1 MHPRQYAL
9 PALLFAALLSTNAG
23 AIDTSADE
31 TRIDELVTTINAA
44 NRKPDVPNLFGSR
57 DGSMARAGVPE
68 ALPTV
73 DSVAVP
79 IDDES
84 TASVAEPLPSDPS
97 APAVDAAPVAPTFVR
112 GDTLAFEQLPQ
123 VIGRRIRVRTLTG
136 RTYDGDL
143 AAVRNGEISL
153 HVRMYG
159 SGQTVM
165 PIKKAQISAMS
176 ML

>member
-1 MHPRQYAL
+1 MQPRHFAI
-9 PALLFAALLSTNAG
+9 PGFLLAATLSPVAG
-23 AIDTSADE
+23 AADTAADE
-31 TRIDELVTTINAA
+31 ARIDELVAAINVA
-44 NRKPDVPNLFGSR
+44 NRKPEVPNLFGRQTGAMTS
-57 DGSMARAGVPE
+57 ATVPE
-68 ALPTV
+68 ALPAV

-79 IDDES
+79 IDDETTPAPS
-84 TASVAEPLPSDPS
+84 DTASVEAGTAVAAEP
-97 APAVDAAPVAPTFVR
+97 ATPTFVR
-112 GDTLAFEQLPQ
+112 GDTLVFEQLPQ

-143 AAVRNGEISL
+143 AAVRAGEISL